1 MEKFK
6 KDLVAKMFLTI
17 SAVALLNAVYWT
29 FSAFSENESDFTRGF
44 GIGMCLFLLGYTFFQ
59 AFRLYMLKLDEKKLE
74 ELYRKSTNERQ
85 LLICK
90 KTASGSFTAAA
101 YIICLGAIIS
111 SFFSQAATIIL
122 AGGLAVMQ
130 ICRLCFKFYYERKY

>member
-1 MEKFK
+1 MRSFRH
-6 KDLVAKMFLTI
+6 FGSICSGLT
-17 SAVALLNAVYWT
+17 
-29 FSAFSENESDFTRGF
+29 
-44 GIGMCLFLLGYTFFQ
+44 
-59 AFRLYMLKLDEKKLE
+59 KKKLE
-74 ELYRKSTNERQ
+74 ELYRKSTDERQ
-85 LLICK
+85 LLICE

-122 AGGLAVMQ
+122 AGVLAVMQ